1 MYKDSR
7 NNILLYVIA
16 IALLVIALLWT
27 YKVVDNYRTNDNS
40 EESMAAIKAAVE
52 RAALQCYVIEGAYPV
67 DLRYLEDNYGLKI
80 NTEKYYVVY
89 NAYAENQLPDI
100 RVAKK

>member
-1 MYKDSR
+1 MYKDSKR
-7 NNILLYVIA
+7 NIFLYVIA
-16 IALLVIALLWT
+16 IALLAIALLWT
-27 YKVVDNYRTNDNS
+27 YKVVDNYRTN
-40 EESMAAIKAAVE
+40 ESMAAIKAAVE
-52 RAALQCYVIEGAYPV
+52 RAAVQCYVIEGAYPV